1 MTHALRVAHV
11 GSGRTGRIVLRLI
24 LHTPVLELVSQ
35 YVHSPNKVGR
45 DSGELIGEPPTG
57 ILTTQDFDA
66 FLASDADCVT
76 YLATGMGRAVD
87 DVVDQHCAILASG
100 KNIVTTALGELI
112 HPVTL
117 GAAALTKLQNAS
129 VAGGSSLIAAGIAPG
144 FAMDLPPVHAATM
157 SAAPTRI
164 TVSER
169 ILCGS
174 YSVPGFFAAF
184 GFGTTPAVDLKAYQ
198 PGTGVHLFGS
208 SIRLMADALEWHL
221 DEIRDRKDVAT
232 TLDDYSCPAG
242 EVPAGTIISVR
253 ITAEGIVN
261 GQPRLAISEIWS
273 LSDEVVDDW
282 DPRLTPNAPPR
293 LTRITVDGTPSVNLD
308 LALGGT
314 LLPGADATAA
324 RVVNAIAAV
333 CAADPG
339 VYGAMDLPITP
350 AFSASTRH
358 RQEPPPGRRLD

>member
-1 MTHALRVAHV
+1 MTQTLRIAHL

-24 LHTPVLELVSQ
+24 LNTPALELVSQ
-35 YVHSPNKVGR
+35 YVHSPNKIGR

-57 ILTTQDFDA
+57 ILTTPDFDA
-66 FLASDADCVT
+66 FLAGDAQCVT
-76 YLATGMGRAVD
+76 YLATGMGRTVD

-117 GAAALTKLQNAS
+117 GEGPLTKLQNACL
-129 VAGGSSLIAAGIAPG
+129 AGGSSLIAAGIAPG
-144 FAMDLPPVHAATM
+144 FAMDLLPVHAATM
-157 SAAPTRI
+157 SAAPKRI

-198 PGTGVHLFGS
+198 PGRGVHLFGS
-208 SIRLMADALEWHL
+208 SIRLMADALGWHL
-221 DEIRDRKDVAT
+221 EEVRDRKDFAT
-232 TLDDYSCPAG
+232 TLTDYSCPAG

-273 LSDEVVDDW
+273 LSDEVVDNW
-282 DPRLTPNAPPR
+282 DPRPTPNAPPR
-293 LTRITVDGTPSVNLD
+293 MTRITVDGTPSVNLD

-314 LLPGADATAA
+314 PLPGADATAA
-324 RVVNAIAAV
+324 RVVNAIPAA
-333 CAADPG
+333 CAAAPG
-339 VYGAMDLPITP
+339 VYGAMDLAITP
-350 AFSASTRH
+350 AFSASTR
-358 RQEPPPGRRLD
+358 L